1 MWIRTADLCGH
12 MNSIHGLFSKQ
23 SSLKAYVTSLF
34 RTLSSFSPHLKYKPR
49 ASYGPVSPS
58 EPHVCT
64 CGCPLS
70 DLLTHSTLAT
80 LNSLL
85 FVQSSQRAWCY
96 LRTSAL
102 AVHSPWKS
110 PPPRLL
116 TPLDFCSTIISYTPS
131 AMTLYN
137 TGMPL
142 SNATRPSL
150 HICFSLSHS
159 TCHLTCCCC
168 YCC

>member
-1 MWIRTADLCGH
+1 MMWIRTADLCGH

-49 ASYGPVSPS
+49 ASYGPISPS

-64 CGCPLS
+64 CELPLRS
-70 DLLTHSTLAT
+70 SHTFNSGHIELTAVCSKWSESSAT
-80 LNSLL
+80 SGHWHLL
-85 FVQSSQRAWCY
+85 FTR
-96 LRTSAL
+96 
-102 AVHSPWKS
+102 
-110 PPPRLL
+110 PRNPLP
-116 TPLDFCSTIISYTPS
+116 TAAHPLDFCSNIISYTPS